1 MKPDVPSMDE
11 RRRQLIIRNE
21 LFFTELLARIAEGKR
36 PRIRPRGSS
45 MLPFIRGGKD
55 TVDLSALTEDS
66 LQVGRIVLAHIPQG
80 YLVHRI
86 ERIDGDRFTLRGD
99 GNREQREYCTR
110 EQILAEVVE
119 VQRGKRSIRPGDRLW
134 WCYEHLWTKSPFW
147 RRWILAVYRRTL
159 LRWGF

>member
-1 MKPDVPSMDE
+1 
-11 RRRQLIIRNE
+11 
-21 LFFTELLARIAEGKR
+21 
-36 PRIRPRGSS
+36 

-55 TVDLSALTEDS
+55 TMDLGALTEDS

-147 RRWILAVYRRTL
+147 RRWILAGLSAYTPSLGPLRGGL
-159 LRWGF
+159 LSPGAFPITFNFLPF